1 MQIEINL
8 YATLSRNLPDRSG
21 RTSNV
26 MEIMGDTSVGE
37 LLRQLN
43 IPNESV
49 KLIFINGVHA
59 GMDAVLK
66 NGDRIGVFPAIG
78 GG

>member
-1 MQIEINL
+1 MKIEINL

-21 RTSNV
+21 RKSQIIELV
-26 MEIMGDTSVGE
+26 DDTSVGE
-37 LLRQLN
+37 LLHQLS

-66 NGDRIGVFPAIG
+66 DGDRLGVFPPIG